1 MSYGNSDG
9 SDGSSSGGYGSDS
22 SSSSSGGGY
31 GGDSSSS
38 SSGGGYG
45 GDSSSSSSGGGY
57 GGDSSSNSS
66 GGCGDDSS
74 SNSSSGNF
82 GSDSSSSSPND
93 DSNSS
98 SSSGVDST
106 NDSNN
111 DNSDSGSS
119 IDSPNVNSNSSI
131 AAENAS
137 SIDSSS
143 SLTGVQLDGFAGN
156 SLNPSEGIVGG
167 TPCSDDIGSN
177 YSSSTYSGISLDGT
191 AGATLDSSEPAT
203 AYSFS
208 GYISDNSDSTVA
220 SSYQS
225 TMDMSGFQNTEV
237 TEPSLLGSA
246 WNSLTQWA
254 DQNVVQPIQE
264 ALNTPMQAQES
275 TPVADL
281 LADNVPG
288 MTKNEVE
295 NGLSNM
301 GLTTKDINST
311 TNMIGDDPD
320 AISNWAT
327 ANGIQ
332 PTTVTPTETAGV
344 GDLLNQ
350 AINWDNEHANPV
362 KNLMLN
368 SGDTGIAQG
377 IDSLKEVTVGK
388 VSVPSLGL
396 AAELEVA
403 EKSFGVSALKGISKF
418 TGALNIAST
427 GYDIY
432 NDCQKYEGTDLAI
445 AVGTDLGAYTVGL
458 GAAAVCVTVSAPVVA
473 GVVFCSAVAVGA
485 GFASSY
491 VKNNFLSSK

>member
-9 SDGSSSGGYGSDS
+9 SDGSSN
-22 SSSSSGGGY
+22 GGY

-38 SSGGGYG
+38 SSAGGYG
-45 GDSSSSSSGGGY
+45 GDSSSSSSAGGY
-57 GGDSSSNSS
+57 GGDSSSSNSGGGYGGDGSSNSS
-66 GGCGDDSS
+66 SSSCGDDSS
-74 SNSSSGNF
+74 SSSSSGNF
-82 GSDSSSSSPND
+82 GSDSSSSSSND
-93 DSNSS
+93 DSNSNS
-98 SSSGVDST
+98 SSADST
-106 NDSNN
+106 SDSS

-119 IDSPNVNSNSSI
+119 SDSSNVNSNSSA
-131 AAENAS
+131 AAENTS
-137 SIDSSS
+137 SVDSSS
-143 SLTGVQLDGFAGN
+143 SLTGTQLDGSAGN

-167 TPCSDDIGSN
+167 TPCSEVMSSYYN
-177 YSSSTYSGISLDGT
+177 SSTYNGINLDGT
-191 AGATLDSSEPAT
+191 AGATLDSSETAT
-203 AYSFS
+203 AYSFT
-208 GYISDNSDSTVA
+208 GYISDNYDSTVA

-254 DQNVVQPIQE
+254 DQNVVQPIQT
-264 ALNTPMQAQES
+264 ALNTPLQTPES
-275 TPVADL
+275 TSVADL

-288 MTKNEVE
+288 MTKDEVE

-301 GLTTKDINST
+301 GLATTDVNST

-320 AISNWAT
+320 AISNWAA

-344 GDLLNQ
+344 GNLLNQ
-350 AINWDNEHANPV
+350 AINWDDEHANPA
-362 KNLMLN
+362 KNLLLN

-403 EKSFGVSALKGISKF
+403 EKSLGISALKGISKL
-418 TGALNIAST
+418 TGPLNMVST

-432 NDCQKYEGTDLAI
+432 GDFQKYEGKNLVG
-445 AVGTDLGAYTVGL
+445 AVGADLLAYGAGVT
-458 GAAAVCVTVSAPVVA
+458 AAAVCVTFSAPA
-473 GVVFCSAVAVGA
+473 IIGVGICTGVAVGA
-485 GFASSY
+485 GLLVNY
-491 VKNNFLSSK
+491 VKSTQLSKK

>member
-1 MSYGNSDG
+1 M
-9 SDGSSSGGYGSDS
+9 
-22 SSSSSGGGY
+22 
-31 GGDSSSS
+31 
-38 SSGGGYG
+38 
-45 GDSSSSSSGGGY
+45 
-57 GGDSSSNSS
+57 
-66 GGCGDDSS
+66 
-74 SNSSSGNF
+74 
-82 GSDSSSSSPND
+82 
-93 DSNSS
+93 
-98 SSSGVDST
+98 
-106 NDSNN
+106 
-111 DNSDSGSS
+111 
-119 IDSPNVNSNSSI
+119 
-131 AAENAS
+131 
-137 SIDSSS
+137 
-143 SLTGVQLDGFAGN
+143 DGFAGN